1 MKFPIAR
8 DSWPYLLGLAVLSV
22 IFYLIWPWIALIPAI
37 LFLFILYFFR
47 NPERTIIGDETM
59 LVSPA
64 DGVVMD
70 IERVFEDR
78 FLKGESIRIRIFLS
92 LFNVHMNRVPMSG
105 TVVYRDYR
113 PGRMLPAFKS
123 HASEVNEKNFV
134 GIENQN
140 LRVLV
145 TQVTGFVARRIVCW
159 VKTGDQVVRGERF
172 GLIKFGSCTELFV
185 PPYVEVAV
193 KPGEKVVGGVT
204 VMGLVKDNER
214 TGA

>member
-8 DSWPYLLGLAVLSV
+8 DSWPYLTVLAVLSG
-22 IFYLIWPWIALIPAI
+22 ITYLIWPWLVLVPAV
-37 LFLFILYFFR
+37 LFLFVVYFFR
-47 NPERTIIGDETM
+47 NPERRIPADETV

-70 IERVFEDR
+70 IERVLEDR
-78 FLKGESIRIRIFLS
+78 FLEGESIRIRIFLS
-92 LFNVHMNRVPMSG
+92 IFNVHINRVPMSG

-113 PGRMLPAFKS
+113 PGQMLPAFKS

-134 GIENQN
+134 GIENSQ
-140 LRVLV
+140 LRILV

-159 VKTGDQVVRGERF
+159 VKTGDQVERGERF
-172 GLIKFGSCTELFV
+172 GLIKFGSCTELFL
-185 PPYVEVAV
+185 PPHVEVAV

-204 VMGLVKDNER
+204 VMGLVKENVRE
-214 TGA
+214 TN